1 MCVFEIRRFLPERVL
16 LSLRR
21 GSTLDS
27 RPVEHTFGHL
37 RKRLG
42 WVGRG
47 SYSFPRILDMRHS
60 FICRRLVSWYKE
72 CANVDNAILALATYV
87 GHTEIT
93 ASIGTSLISPI

>member
-1 MCVFEIRRFLPERVL
+1 MLCAFSRSEDSCPNESFFF
-16 LSLRR
+16 RR

-87 GHTEIT
+87 GR
-93 ASIGTSLISPI
+93 LK